1 MSALNWRPG
10 TIYAPGSVVRPN
22 AVPPPP
28 APATLENPDFEAG
41 ASGWTVTEGALAIV
55 SDPGNAFNGTYI
67 ARLTG
72 PTANSAIQNNA
83 VFPVVPGQQVT
94 ARCMIRVNAADR
106 VGGTVA
112 IVWLDSSNSVISSS
126 EGNQV
131 NVLGGGVYRQSAVTA
146 IAPAGAVA
154 CKIAGFAFALQSGTV
169 RFDAFSIVYQPPV
182 NVGSSLVYRA
192 VQPNV
197 GTSDATEPAWP
208 TTVGQ
213 RVNDGT
219 VVWEAIEANIVL
231 WEAEPIL
238 ITGGTEPAWPTVP
251 GAVVEDNG
259 IIWRCIGRN
268 VRDERCPNS
277 KVVAI
282 GAAKVFAA
290 DDDIIRYSATGNPL
304 DWSTQDDAGFLPSGL
319 QQNGANRIDVLNLYR
334 SNLVALNAST
344 FQMWQIDPD
353 PEQMALL
360 DAMEGIGSV
369 WQKAAQPVS
378 NDLFLLSALGVRTVG
393 IAVGSTNLQAGDVG
407 MPIDSLVQEAVAGMP
422 AGSEPK
428 ACYYP
433 AAGQYWLLFPQ
444 GADAVVYPPLTIGLI
459 PECPMPGQPL
469 SFQYDAA
476 GGLPPYTW
484 SLVTQPPGWAISTS
498 GLLTGAGIEGVAA
511 WTVRVED
518 SLGQRAEFTQTCDGS
533 TYYTTTPYSFEVVEE
548 LQTFT
553 APVVSGRLFGPY
565 IIAAEGLDVSATVV
579 AGELKNLFVGY
590 PIEGLDTQAQV
601 TFGRLSNTFIN
612 YLPEALDT
620 TATITAGELRT
631 ILIQNTMAPEGLDTT
646 TQIIAGTLT

>member
-72 PTANSAIQNNA
+72 PTANSAIQNDA

-94 ARCMIRVNAADR
+94 ARCMIRVNAADQ

-192 VQPNV
+192 VQPTV
-197 GTSDATEPAWP
+197 GTSDATEPNWP
-208 TTVGQ
+208 TMVGQ
-213 RVNDGT
+213 QVTDGT
-219 VVWEAIEANIVL
+219 VVWEAFGANIVL

-238 ITGGTEPAWPTVP
+238 ITGSTEPDWPTVP

-290 DDDIIRYSATGNPL
+290 DDDIVRYSATGNPL
-304 DWSTQDDAGFLPSGL
+304 DWSTPDDAGFLPSGL

-369 WQKAAQPVS
+369 WQKAAQPVA
-378 NDLFLLSALGVRTVG
+378 NDLFLLTALGVRTVG
-393 IAVGSTNLQAGDVG
+393 IAAGSTNLQAGDVG
-407 MPIDSLVQEAVAGMP
+407 MPIDTLVQEAVTGMP

-433 AAGQYWLLFPQ
+433 AAGQYWLFAGASPQ
-444 GADAVVYPPLTIGLI
+444 ADGVVFVGDRIITNGLLAGSAIAQLDSFVGSPGIKNFSGVAGVGLGGQLYFGGSSESPASISSSMHLLNGDGENEPVQALSLSVQEAYLVTINSCPDPLTSVFFEPIDPAAFSITLDSPGSIGI
-459 PECPMPGQPL
+459 D
-469 SFQYDAA
+469 FA
-476 GGLPPYTW
+476 GLPDLTIPFIGSY
-484 SLVTQPPGWAISTS
+484 LLRVTGIIEFQS
-498 GLLTGAGIEGVAA
+498 GIMSVDFLLDNPWDYCI
-511 WTVRVED
+511 
-518 SLGQRAEFTQTCDGS
+518 
-533 TYYTTTPYSFEVVEE
+533 
-548 LQTFT
+548 
-553 APVVSGRLFGPY
+553 
-565 IIAAEGLDVSATVV
+565 
-579 AGELKNLFVGY
+579 
-590 PIEGLDTQAQV
+590 
-601 TFGRLSNTFIN
+601 
-612 YLPEALDT
+612 
-620 TATITAGELRT
+620 
-631 ILIQNTMAPEGLDTT
+631 
-646 TQIIAGTLT
+646 

>member
-83 VFPVVPGQQVT
+83 VFPVMPGQQVT
-94 ARCMIRVNAADR
+94 ARCMIRVNAADQ

-213 RVNDGT
+213 QVNDGT

-238 ITGGTEPAWPTVP
+238 ITGGTEPDWPTVP

-407 MPIDSLVQEAVAGMP
+407 MPIDTLVQEAVTALEGADP
-422 AGSEPK
+422 IS
-428 ACYYP
+428 CYYP
-433 AAGQYWLLFPQ
+433 AAGQYWLVVGGAAPPTPEGAWVPIQTAFP
-444 GADAVVYPPLTIGLI
+444 DVRLTRNFDSTAS
-459 PECPMPGQPL
+459 MPGTVTFENSIISAAGVRAQVGVGSNSGVLYVSMPL
-469 SFQYDAA
+469 GRALRATYLSYAVDIGDADPGDYVAAKAQGFLVGNGGIALERESTNLAALAGSAVTGWEAA
-476 GGLPPYTW
+476 GGQPFVIVSVEEAAAIPPELDVSETRF
-484 SLVTQPPGWAISTS
+484 THQ
-498 GLLTGAGIEGVAA
+498 GAYIDNGIDPVF
-511 WTVRVED
+511 D
-518 SLGQRAEFTQTCDGS
+518 SLFE
-533 TYYTTTPYSFEVVEE
+533 SFEVFIEVWLTGEE
-548 LQTFT
+548 L
-553 APVVSGRLFGPY
+553 
-565 IIAAEGLDVSATVV
+565 
-579 AGELKNLFVGY
+579 
-590 PIEGLDTQAQV
+590 
-601 TFGRLSNTFIN
+601 
-612 YLPEALDT
+612 EAL
-620 TATITAGELRT
+620 
-631 ILIQNTMAPEGLDTT
+631 P
-646 TQIIAGTLT
+646 

>member
-72 PTANSAIQNNA
+72 PTANSAIQNDA

-94 ARCMIRVNAADR
+94 ARCMIRVNAADQ

-213 RVNDGT
+213 QVNDGT

-238 ITGGTEPAWPTVP
+238 ITGGTEPDWPTVP

-433 AAGQYWLLFPQ
+433 AAGQYWLFAGATPQ
-444 GADAVVYPPLTIGLI
+444 AEGVVFVGERIITNGLLAGSAIAQLESFIGSPGVRDFSGVSGVGFGGRLYFGTSSEEPASISSTAVLLNGDGEQEPIRGASLSVVEAYLVRINSCPDPLSNVSFEPIDPSAFSVTNDGLGSLLIEFSGIPDLTIPLI
-459 PECPMPGQPL
+459 GTYLLRVTGTMEFASGQV
-469 SFQYDAA
+469 SVDF
-476 GGLPPYTW
+476 
-484 SLVTQPPGWAISTS
+484 
-498 GLLTGAGIEGVAA
+498 LLDNPWDYCI
-511 WTVRVED
+511 
-518 SLGQRAEFTQTCDGS
+518 
-533 TYYTTTPYSFEVVEE
+533 
-548 LQTFT
+548 
-553 APVVSGRLFGPY
+553 
-565 IIAAEGLDVSATVV
+565 
-579 AGELKNLFVGY
+579 
-590 PIEGLDTQAQV
+590 
-601 TFGRLSNTFIN
+601 
-612 YLPEALDT
+612 
-620 TATITAGELRT
+620 
-631 ILIQNTMAPEGLDTT
+631 
-646 TQIIAGTLT
+646 

>member
-41 ASGWTVTEGALAIV
+41 ASGWTVIDGALAIV

-72 PTANSAIQNNA
+72 PTANSAIQNDA

-94 ARCMIRVNAADR
+94 ARCMIRVNAADQ

-213 RVNDGT
+213 QVNDGT

-238 ITGGTEPAWPTVP
+238 ITGGTEPDWPTVP

-433 AAGQYWLLFPQ
+433 AAGQYWLFAGATPQ
-444 GADAVVYPPLTIGLI
+444 AEDVVFVGGRIITNGLLAGSAIAQLESFIGSPGVRDFSGVSGVGFGGQLYFGGSSEEPASISSTAVLLNGDGEQEPIRGASLSVVEAYLVGINSCPDPLSYVSFEPIDPSAFSVTNDGLGSLLIEFSGI
-459 PECPMPGQPL
+459 PELNISFIGTYLLRVTGTMEFASGQV
-469 SFQYDAA
+469 SVDF
-476 GGLPPYTW
+476 
-484 SLVTQPPGWAISTS
+484 
-498 GLLTGAGIEGVAA
+498 LLDNPWDYCI
-511 WTVRVED
+511 
-518 SLGQRAEFTQTCDGS
+518 
-533 TYYTTTPYSFEVVEE
+533 
-548 LQTFT
+548 
-553 APVVSGRLFGPY
+553 Y
-565 IIAAEGLDVSATVV
+565 I
-579 AGELKNLFVGY
+579 
-590 PIEGLDTQAQV
+590 
-601 TFGRLSNTFIN
+601 
-612 YLPEALDT
+612 
-620 TATITAGELRT
+620 
-631 ILIQNTMAPEGLDTT
+631 
-646 TQIIAGTLT
+646 